1 MGIMGGTVGI
11 LGVLE
16 FYGVYVEVFGGFL
29 GTTMG
34 TLGMLGVLVSQWGRC
49 GVYGVGLRGS

>member
-1 MGIMGGTVGI
+1 MGGTVGI